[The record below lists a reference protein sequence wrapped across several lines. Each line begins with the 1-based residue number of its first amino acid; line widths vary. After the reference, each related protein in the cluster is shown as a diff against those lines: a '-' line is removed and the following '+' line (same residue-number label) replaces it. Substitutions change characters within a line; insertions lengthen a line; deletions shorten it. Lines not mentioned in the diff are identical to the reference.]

1 MTTALT
7 PSPSK
12 LRLPRGSQ
20 LTRETSNHV
29 IVSTFVK
36 KQNISGRRK
45 PNPGQGPAD
54 PRLRRNK
61 HSFVHVYKYGW
72 VNNKITLKVKIWSVS
87 MVIWQ
92 FIHTVCM
99 CVDMHIHGRTF
110 TSDVSLWQFLQALD
124 TEEKVRSAWSNFPP
138 WKFRK
143 NVVKGSWE

>member
-7 PSPSK
+7 PRPSK

-36 KQNISGRRK
+36 NKISSRRK

-54 PRLRRNK
+54 TRLRRNK
-61 HSFVHVYKYGW
+61 HRFVHVYKYGYG
-72 VNNKITLKVKIWSVS
+72 NNKIKLKVKIWSIS
-87 MVIWQ
+87 MIIWQ
-92 FIHTVCM
+92 FIHTVCV
-99 CVDMHIHGRTF
+99 CVHIRGRTF
-110 TSDVSLWQFLQALD
+110 TSEVSLWQFLQALD